1 MNNKRKVSVFERF
14 FSIEIGIEIK
24 SCLYFCCILAYYFIF
39 RIIMG
44 SWDASIVHMTEM
56 IISTYVIG
64 YIQIYLLYDFDEM
77 DEFNWKVLVFSLVCS
92 VTYMVLAILFN
103 WFDGNMIANAG
114 FLAFMMMCYL
124 SYFIVSRAKRRIDT
138 RLLNEDLR
146 EFQMRK
152 IRK

>member
-64 YIQIYLLYDFDEM
+64 YIQIYLLSDFDEM

>member
-64 YIQIYLLYDFDEM
+64 YIQIYLLSDFDEM

-92 VTYMVLAILFN
+92 GTYMVLAILFN

>member
-64 YIQIYLLYDFDEM
+64 YIQIYLLFDFDEM
-77 DEFNWKVLVFSLVCS
+77 DKFNWKVLVFSLVCS

>member
-44 SWDASIVHMTEM
+44 SWDASIAHMTEM

-64 YIQIYLLYDFDEM
+64 YIQIYLLSDFDEM

-114 FLAFMMMCYL
+114 FLVFMMMCYL

>member
-39 RIIMG
+39 QIIMG

-64 YIQIYLLYDFDEM
+64 YIQIYLLSDFDEM

-92 VTYMVLAILFN
+92 VTYMVLAIFFD

-152 IRK
+152 IRN